1 LCGTSAP
8 ASFAHECDRPE
19 CSYRTP
25 KPGDAT
31 PDGYAAA
38 FYEIAAMLG
47 IPAQSATPQH
57 VWEAEMRPRLLAL
70 TADPTSEAVERLTIA
85 DAWDILLN
93 VDDRT
98 SPEEYPDM
106 CLITRDELER
116 FMLAALATNAPEKV
130 NG

>member
-1 LCGTSAP
+1 MVDAWNTRA
-8 ASFAHECDRPE
+8 
-19 CSYRTP
+19 TP
-25 KPGDAT
+25 KPADPTSDREAYNPT
-31 PDGYAAA
+31 DDEMTRAFIDGWNARLDHDSFEMAVHYWNLASVTHVGAA
-38 FYEIAAMLG
+38 
-47 IPAQSATPQH
+47 P
-57 VWEAEMRPRLLAL
+57 
-70 TADPTSEAVERLTIA
+70 ADPTSEAVERLTIA

-130 NG
+130 KG